1 MTYTV
6 GNSGPLTI
14 TFTDFDITNCPF
26 EIDVTFIADPSSPRP
41 LDDNIFTIVQST
53 TVVGGSDANLV
64 TVQEYASMIIE
75 TDD

>member
-1 MTYTV
+1 M
-6 GNSGPLTI
+6 
-14 TFTDFDITNCPF
+14 
-26 EIDVTFIADPSSPRP
+26 TFIADPSSPRP